1 MSEVL
6 YAAAVKP
13 LTYRMPAKF
22 RVGGWHVCSWAL
34 LLTGRPPQNRRCP
47 AARPHR
53 AAREDV
59 PITIHRW
66 RALVLEVGPPLQEI
80 APRRAPD
87 GFDHAPA
94 LS

>member
-34 LLTGRPPQNRRCP
+34 LLTGRPPQNRCNSSNL
-47 AARPHR
+47 
-53 AAREDV
+53 
-59 PITIHRW
+59 I
-66 RALVLEVGPPLQEI
+66 
-80 APRRAPD
+80 
-87 GFDHAPA
+87 
-94 LS
+94 